1 MRLVFSK
8 PVSSQVDV
16 SAFWELMTVSH
27 EKVSVVRVVAVKRFQ
42 VAGVGYYGSSTTE
55 GTVPW
60 LQMCQRRN
68 LSEKTGSR
76 VLDTRLWA

>member
-27 EKVSVVRVVAVKRFQ
+27 EKVSVVRVVAVKRF
-42 VAGVGYYGSSTTE
+42 
-55 GTVPW
+55 
-60 LQMCQRRN
+60 
-68 LSEKTGSR
+68 
-76 VLDTRLWA
+76 